1 MIIRSMANLYC
12 FVFRRRGRWWGLT
25 WQLRSANADERILGC
40 TQIQGRF
47 KVSICLVSRKS
58 REKLLWWS
66 PLRCF
71 ATPGYSST
79 VKKLKA
85 GLHLRLRH
93 QQNKHTQKHLL
104 VLKKNVLSQQ
114 EIIIIKSLLSWLCLC
129 LRPGHV
135 NQSSAFNYWLNRRRN
150 GPSYAQHQL
159 EWFKA
164 KDGL

>member
-1 MIIRSMANLYC
+1 MGI
-12 FVFRRRGRWWGLT
+12 W
-25 WQLRSANADERILGC
+25 
-40 TQIQGRF
+40 
-47 KVSICLVSRKS
+47 LVSRKS

-66 PLRCF
+66 PLRYF

-104 VLKKNVLSQQ
+104 VLKK
-114 EIIIIKSLLSWLCLC
+114 KKCLLSAGDNNDQIASELVVLV
-129 LRPGHV
+129 LAPGAC
-135 NQSSAFNYWLNRRRN
+135 QSVFSLQLFAKQKKEQSTIDV
-150 GPSYAQHQL
+150 PSYAQHQL
-159 EWFKA
+159 DCFEA